1 MVRLGVVDH
10 RLPVRR
16 MSADLARLLS
26 EVGAVLLDFDGPVC
40 SIFAG
45 YPAPQVAAE
54 LVDVLR
60 LHGVDVPPDL
70 ASEPD
75 PLEVLRR
82 TGVVGHHGIT
92 RAVEDALCAA
102 ERRAVETAEAT
113 PYGREVI
120 VAARQAGMPV
130 AAVSNN
136 SAGAVIAYLEA
147 HRLAGYV
154 SPVVGRAYADPDRMK
169 PNPEPILQA
178 VRALGEPPSRCVLVG
193 DSLSDIHGA
202 RAAGV
207 RVIGYANRPA
217 KAETFNA
224 AGADVVIVSMGEI
237 AGALIEPLG
246 S

>member
-1 MVRLGVVDH
+1 
-10 RLPVRR
+10 
-16 MSADLARLLS
+16 MSADLGRLLG

-45 YPAPQVAAE
+45 YPAPQIAAE

-60 LHGVDVPPDL
+60 RHGVYVPPDL

-82 TGVVGHHGIT
+82 TGAAGDRGVT
-92 RAVEDALCAA
+92 LAVEDALCVA
-102 ERRAVETAEAT
+102 ERRAVETAQPT

-120 VAARQAGMPV
+120 VAAQQSGLPV
-130 AAVSNN
+130 AVVSNN
-136 SAGAVIAYLEA
+136 SAGALTTYLA
-147 HRLAGYV
+147 RHRLAGYV
-154 SPVVGRAYADPDRMK
+154 SPVVGRAYAEPARMK

-178 VRALGEPPSRCVLVG
+178 VQALGAQPGRCVLVG
-193 DSLSDIHGA
+193 DSLSDIEGA

-217 KAETFNA
+217 KVKAFQA
-224 AGADVVIVSMGEI
+224 AGADVVVTSMGMI
-237 AGALIEPLG
+237 ARALIARSEG
-246 S
+246 

>member
-1 MVRLGVVDH
+1 
-10 RLPVRR
+10 
-16 MSADLARLLS
+16 MSADLGHLLG
-26 EVGAVLLDFDGPVC
+26 EVDAVLLDFDGPVC

-60 LHGVDVPPDL
+60 RRGVDVPPDL

-82 TGVVGHHGIT
+82 TGATGNHGVT
-92 RAVEDALCAA
+92 RAVEDALCEA
-102 ERRAVETAEAT
+102 ERRAVETAVPT

-136 SAGAVIAYLEA
+136 SAGAVTAYLAA

-154 SPVVGRAYADPDRMK
+154 SPVVGRAYAEPGRMK

-178 VRALGEPPSRCVLVG
+178 VRALGEPPARCVLVG
-193 DSLSDIHGA
+193 DSLSDIEGA

-207 RVIGYANRPA
+207 AVIGYANRKGKTDA
-217 KAETFNA
+217 FRA
-224 AGADVVIVSMGEI
+224 AGADVVITSMADI
-237 AGALIEPLG
+237 ARRLVDRVA
-246 S
+246 

>member
-1 MVRLGVVDH
+1 MNPDLG
-10 RLPVRR
+10 
-16 MSADLARLLS
+16 RLLG

-54 LVDVLR
+54 LVEVLR
-60 LHGVDVPPDL
+60 RRGVEVSPDF

-82 TGVVGHHGIT
+82 ISVAGDHAIT

-102 ERRAVETAEAT
+102 ERRAVETAKPT

-120 VAARQAGMPV
+120 VAARQAGMSV
-130 AAVSNN
+130 AVVSNN
-136 SAGAVIAYLEA
+136 SAGAVTAYLAA

-169 PNPEPILQA
+169 PNPEPILRA
-178 VRALGEPPSRCVLVG
+178 VRAVGEPSKRCVLIG
-193 DSLSDIHGA
+193 DSLSDIEGA
-202 RAAGV
+202 RAADV
-207 RVIGYANRPA
+207 RAIGYANRSS
-217 KAETFNA
+217 KANALRA
-224 AGADVVIVSMGEI
+224 AGADLVITSMSEL
-237 AGALIEPLG
+237 AGVLIG
-246 S
+246 TID

>member
-1 MVRLGVVDH
+1 MT
-10 RLPVRR
+10 
-16 MSADLARLLS
+16 ADLSRLLAG
-26 EVGAVLLDFDGPVC
+26 VGAVLLDFDGPVC

-60 LHGVDVPPDL
+60 RHGVDVPPDL

-82 TGVVGHHGIT
+82 TGAAGDQGVT
-92 RAVEDALCAA
+92 RVVEDTLCAA
-102 ERRAVETAEAT
+102 ERRAVETAEPT

-130 AAVSNN
+130 AVVSNN
-136 SAGAVIAYLEA
+136 TAGAVSAYLTA
-147 HRLAGYV
+147 HRLAAYV

-178 VRALGEPPSRCVLVG
+178 VRAVGEPASRCILVG
-193 DSLSDIHGA
+193 DSLSDINGA

-217 KAETFNA
+217 KVETFHA
-224 AGADVVIVSMGEI
+224 AGADAVITSMSEI
-237 AGALIEPLG
+237 AGVLIERTG
-246 S
+246 AK

>member
-1 MVRLGVVDH
+1 MNPDLG
-10 RLPVRR
+10 
-16 MSADLARLLS
+16 RLLG
-26 EVGAVLLDFDGPVC
+26 EAGALLLDFDGPVC

-60 LHGVDVPPDL
+60 RRGVDAPPDL
-70 ASEPD
+70 ASETD

-82 TGVVGHHGIT
+82 TGAAGDRGIT

-102 ERRAVETAEAT
+102 ERRAVETAEPT

-120 VAARQAGMPV
+120 VAAKQVGMPV
-130 AAVSNN
+130 AVVSNN
-136 SAGAVIAYLEA
+136 SAGAVSAYLAA

-178 VRALGEPPSRCVLVG
+178 VRALGKPSPRCLLVG
-193 DSLSDIHGA
+193 DSLSDIEGA
-202 RAAGV
+202 QAAGV
-207 RVIGYANRPA
+207 AVIGYANRPA
-217 KAETFNA
+217 KVDAFRL
-224 AGADVVIVSMGEI
+224 AGADAVVSSMGEI
-237 AGALIEPLG
+237 AGLLVERSG
-246 S
+246 R